1 MAAPSFCD
9 SCAIYWCW
17 LRHLYGIA
25 ALSGGHNGRKP
36 RKVASATET
45 GVSLLPFMAEWH
57 GFLRGMDFDIWL
69 CVKMKA
75 SLSNSCEATTTPQAE
90 TLRQQQKRA

>member
-1 MAAPSFCD
+1 
-9 SCAIYWCW
+9 
-17 LRHLYGIA
+17 
-25 ALSGGHNGRKP
+25 
-36 RKVASATET
+36 
-45 GVSLLPFMAEWH
+45 MAEWH

-90 TLRQQQKRA
+90 TDEVQKRRRQKRCVSNRNGRKPQTFFYE